1 MGILRRMK
9 HDAWRRQPEAYP
21 FRGEVLPRYT
31 DVDLWEHLNN
41 VALIGL
47 QIESVQ
53 RLLLDA
59 AGDAAW
65 RAGPAAIGPETTS
78 TDFIAEAYYPT
89 PLTAAARITH
99 VNARDIGIASALFQK
114 GHCVGLHQSRV
125 LSWAPNGQPVPL
137 SAELQAAFARR
148 MAAQAPL
155 PPGAEPEAGHKPAL
169 AHPGGPAGGAPADSL
184 QVLPRRPADFPVHYL
199 LASRFGDHDAA
210 GRTSDQALGR
220 MAEQGRVNLLTEL
233 MGPERLASPVG
244 FMVAHVSLR
253 WLRRGRAP
261 AAWSVGSGVLRSGDR
276 SITIRAQLCDGD
288 ECHAVCDSVMVAIDR
303 EARQSIRLPDDLRAA
318 VQRLSVR

>member
-1 MGILRRMK
+1 MK
-9 HDAWRRQPEAYP
+9 HDAWRRQPETYP

-53 RLLLDA
+53 RLLLDV

-99 VNARDIGIASALFQK
+99 VNERDIGIASALFQQ
-114 GHCVGLHQSRV
+114 GRCVGLHQSRLV
-125 LSWAPNGQPVPL
+125 SWAPSGQPLPM

-148 MAAQAPL
+148 MAAQPTL
-155 PPGAEPEAGHKPAL
+155 PAGGESESGHKPAL
-169 AHPGGPAGGAPADSL
+169 ARPGDAAGGAPADSMH
-184 QVLPRRPADFPVHYL
+184 VLPRRPEDFPAHYL
-199 LASRFGDHDAA
+199 LASRFGDHDAT
-210 GRTSDQALGR
+210 GRTSDKALAR
-220 MAEQGRVNLLTEL
+220 MAEQGRVNLLTTL
-233 MGPERLASPVG
+233 MGPERLTSPVG

-253 WLRRGRAP
+253 WLRRSRAP
-261 AAWSVGSGVLRSGDR
+261 GAWNVGSGVLRSGDR
-276 SITIRAQLCDGD
+276 SITIRAQLNDGD
-288 ECHAVCDSVMVAIDR
+288 DCHAVCDSVMVAIDR

-318 VQRLSVR
+318 VLRLSVQ

>member
-1 MGILRRMK
+1 
-9 HDAWRRQPEAYP
+9 
-21 FRGEVLPRYT
+21 
-31 DVDLWEHLNN
+31 
-41 VALIGL
+41 
-47 QIESVQ
+47 VQ
-53 RLLLDA
+53 RLLLDL

-65 RAGPAAIGPETTS
+65 RAGPAAIGPEATS
-78 TDFIAEAYYPT
+78 TDFIAVAYYPT

-99 VNARDIGIASALFQK
+99 VNERDIGIASALFQK

-125 LSWAPNGQPVPL
+125 VSWAPNGQPVPM

-155 PPGAEPEAGHKPAL
+155 PPGGEPESGHKPAL
-169 AHPGGPAGGAPADSL
+169 AHPGDSAGGAPADSMH
-184 QVLPRRPADFPVHYL
+184 VLPRRPADFPAHYL
-199 LASRFGDHDAA
+199 LASRFGDHDAT

-220 MAEQGRVNLLTEL
+220 MAEQGRVNLLTAL

-253 WLRRGRAP
+253 WLRRSRAP
-261 AAWSVGSGVLRSGDR
+261 AAWNVGSGVLRSGDR
-276 SITIRAQLCDGD
+276 SITIRAQLSDGD
-288 ECHAVCDSVMVAIDR
+288 ECQAVCDSVMVAIDR
-303 EARQSIRLPDDLRAA
+303 AARQSIRLPDDLRAA